1 MSSNALWI
9 LYLLIGRFF
18 LVYVHSTCF
27 GVVRIR
33 ITNAFRVGFI
43 LAMVSQDI
51 SFIDSCAP
59 GTVASTISDS
69 AGIVGNGSIDKIGN
83 LIQNMSMLVA
93 AFVMAFTGE
102 WKLTLVTAITLPV
115 FFIWFKITFGLDA
128 KIKTKIQDIY
138 KIASSLVEEAL
149 GSTRAIAAFNF
160 SAKLSGKYDDY
171 LVRVQ
176 KLGFRKGP
184 IVVVQW
190 NIDFLTIYCT
200 YAPAWLYGVKLLN
213 NGDIGSG
220 GQIISVL
227 LAVSPGTNA
236 TSKVAPGFDDFAQAS
251 VAAKG
256 MFEMSDHR
264 SEINPLAGAGERPA
278 DCKGLIDLRD
288 VLCGI
293 NFTSGSGKSTI
304 VGLIERWFNPTTG
317 SIRLEGH
324 DIADLDTR
332 WLLRQIGL
340 VQQEP
345 VPFSDTIYSNVVHG
359 LYGTAMNSMPE
370 SEKRGLVSQDSIKTF
385 ADQFIEKLPQKYN
398 TKVGEC
404 SALLSGAQ
412 KQRIAIARS
421 IIVNP
426 QILLSDEAPSALDP
440 AAQSQVKASLDNISK
455 QPATIMIAYK
465 LSAVH
470 EADKIIIISKG
481 KVVNQRTLYELL
493 AVGAAYHQLVKAQT
507 LHTSPAKALAQ
518 VDITA
523 DYPGC
528 DVP

>member
-9 LYLLIGRFF
+9 LYLFIGRVF

-27 GVVRIR
+27 GLVRIR

-59 GTVASTISDS
+59 GTVASTIPDS
-69 AGIVGNGSIDKIGN
+69 ADIVGNGI
-83 LIQNMSMLVA
+83 
-93 AFVMAFTGE
+93 
-102 WKLTLVTAITLPV
+102 TAITLPV
-115 FFIWFKITFGLDA
+115 FSIWFKITFGLDA

-138 KIASSLVEEAL
+138 KTASSLVEEAL
-149 GSTRAIAAFNF
+149 GSTRAIAAFNA

-171 LVRVQ
+171 LVRAQ

-190 NIDFLTIYCT
+190 SIDFLTIYCT
-200 YAPAWLYGVKLLN
+200 YAPAWLY
-213 NGDIGSG
+213 
-220 GQIISVL
+220 VL

-332 WLLRQIGL
+332 WLRRQIGL

-370 SEKRGLVSQDSIKTF
+370 SEKRALVSQDSIKTF

-440 AAQSQVKASLDNISK
+440 AAQSQVQASLDNIFK
-455 QPATIMIAYK
+455 
-465 LSAVH
+465 
-470 EADKIIIISKG
+470 
-481 KVVNQRTLYELL
+481 
-493 AVGAAYHQLVKAQT
+493 
-507 LHTSPAKALAQ
+507 
-518 VDITA
+518 
-523 DYPGC
+523 
-528 DVP
+528 

>member
-9 LYLLIGRFF
+9 LYLFIGRVF

-27 GVVRIR
+27 GLVRIR

-59 GTVASTISDS
+59 GTVASTIPDS
-69 AGIVGNGSIDKIGN
+69 ADIVGNGSIDKIGN
-83 LIQNMSMLVA
+83 LIQNISISL
-93 AFVMAFTGE
+93 T
-102 WKLTLVTAITLPV
+102 LTLVTAITLPV
-115 FFIWFKITFGLDA
+115 FSIWFKITFGLDA

-138 KIASSLVEEAL
+138 KTASSLVEEAL
-149 GSTRAIAAFNF
+149 GSTRAIAAFNA

-171 LVRVQ
+171 LVRAQ

-190 NIDFLTIYCT
+190 SIDFLTIYCT
-200 YAPAWLYGVKLLN
+200 YAPAWLY
-213 NGDIGSG
+213 
-220 GQIISVL
+220 VL

-278 DCKGLIDLRD
+278 DYTQWWLR
-288 VLCGI
+288 
-293 NFTSGSGKSTI
+293 
-304 VGLIERWFNPTTG
+304 
-317 SIRLEGH
+317 
-324 DIADLDTR
+324 
-332 WLLRQIGL
+332 RQIGL

-370 SEKRGLVSQDSIKTF
+370 SEKRALVSQDSIKTF

-440 AAQSQVKASLDNISK
+440 AAQSQVQASLDNIFK
-455 QPATIMIAYK
+455 
-465 LSAVH
+465 
-470 EADKIIIISKG
+470 
-481 KVVNQRTLYELL
+481 
-493 AVGAAYHQLVKAQT
+493 
-507 LHTSPAKALAQ
+507 
-518 VDITA
+518 
-523 DYPGC
+523 
-528 DVP
+528 